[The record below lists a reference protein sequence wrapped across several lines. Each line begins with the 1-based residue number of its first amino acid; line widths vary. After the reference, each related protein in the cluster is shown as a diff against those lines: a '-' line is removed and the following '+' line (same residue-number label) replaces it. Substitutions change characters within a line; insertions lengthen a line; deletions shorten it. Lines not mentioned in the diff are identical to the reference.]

1 MHVLILSLMHVY
13 MSSIDHVAPLMPG
26 RSTLEV
32 LASVNY
38 SMCDNI
44 EWICMQTAPAKTGV
58 LCTCNAHCIDLLS
71 SDCIAAKLCCL
82 RICVTVVTY

>member
-32 LASVNY
+32 LAFVNY
-38 SMCDNI
+38 SMCANI
-44 EWICMQTAPAKTGV
+44 EWICMQTVPA
-58 LCTCNAHCIDLLS
+58 
-71 SDCIAAKLCCL
+71 
-82 RICVTVVTY
+82 